1 MRVVLVRHG
10 HVPGI
15 EPERFRG
22 GANLQLTKTGL
33 QEAQLTAHRI
43 AQQWQPVMVYTSP
56 RQRCIDTGRFIADRC
71 GVQDRVLDDIYDLDY
86 GDWTEKTHDEIR
98 AAYPT
103 QYRRW
108 RTQPQLVK
116 FPRGNSLQEV
126 AARVADALRFVV
138 QTHSDSTV
146 VLVGH
151 DSGNR
156 TLMLH
161 ALGLPLSAYW
171 QLKQTPCGI
180 SEFLVGEDGI
190 HVLRM
195 NETAH
200 LEAAGMPADRAF
212 TDPRGQGKVRE

>member
-1 MRVVLVRHG
+1 VRVVLVRHG

-22 GANLQLTKTGL
+22 SANLELTDRGL
-33 QEAQLTAHRI
+33 REAQLTAHRI
-43 AQQWQPVMVYTSP
+43 AQQWRPVMVYTSP

-71 GVQDRVLDDIYDLDY
+71 DVAGRVLEDIYDLDY
-86 GDWTEKTHDEIR
+86 GDWTEKTHEEIR
-98 AAYPT
+98 AAHPL
-103 QYRRW
+103 QYRCW

-126 AARVADALRFVV
+126 AARVVDALRFVV
-138 QTHSDSTV
+138 QTHPDSTV

-180 SEFLVGEDGI
+180 SEFLVGEDGVTVI
-190 HVLRM
+190 RM
-195 NETAH
+195 NDTAH
-200 LEAAGMPADRAF
+200 LERA
-212 TDPRGQGKVRE
+212 DPRPVV

>member
-1 MRVVLVRHG
+1 MRIVLVRHG

-98 AAYPT
+98 AAYPA

-138 QTHSDSTV
+138 QTHPDSTV
-146 VLVGH
+146 VLIPGKAFRQGSARVIE
-151 DSGNR
+151 R
-156 TLMLH
+156 L
-161 ALGLPLSAYW
+161 APCLG
-171 QLKQTPCGI
+171 K
-180 SEFLVGEDGI
+180 
-190 HVLRM
+190 
-195 NETAH
+195 H
-200 LEAAGMPADRAF
+200 LFE
-212 TDPRGQGKVRE
+212 